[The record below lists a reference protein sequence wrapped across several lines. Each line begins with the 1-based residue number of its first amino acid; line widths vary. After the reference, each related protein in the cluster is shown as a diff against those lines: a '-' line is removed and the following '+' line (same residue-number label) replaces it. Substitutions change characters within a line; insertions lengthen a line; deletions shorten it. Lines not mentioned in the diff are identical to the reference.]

1 MRSFI
6 FVTHEGYTYQPDSES
21 IEPDVENL
29 QVLGFAT
36 GVDEEDAFKNL
47 TAEEKWLLE
56 SNFDDVKCLEL
67 KQEDYERYARF
78 FSLKDASSDSSGVN
92 DQEES

>member
-36 GVDEEDAFKNL
+36 GVDDDDAFKNL
-47 TAEEKWLLE
+47 IREDEWLVQ
-56 SNFDDVKCLEL
+56 SAFDNVKCLEL
-67 KQEDYERYARF
+67 KHEDYEHHARF
-78 FSLKDASSDSSGVN
+78 FSIKNALSDASVEN